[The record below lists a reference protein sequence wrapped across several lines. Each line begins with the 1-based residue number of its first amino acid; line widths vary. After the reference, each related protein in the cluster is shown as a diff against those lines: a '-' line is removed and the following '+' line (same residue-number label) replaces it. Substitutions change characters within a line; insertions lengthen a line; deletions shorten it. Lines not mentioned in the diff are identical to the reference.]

1 MDFVRKAILTKIVQR
16 KNVLSMSVVIN
27 MSKNMSDFK
36 ENLSVFSKENI
47 KKLTMGRM
55 QMNIGSNIENA

>member
-1 MDFVRKAILTKIVQR
+1 
-16 KNVLSMSVVIN
+16 MSVVIN

-47 KKLTMGRM
+47 KKLTMGRI
-55 QMNIGSNIENA
+55 QMNIGANIENA